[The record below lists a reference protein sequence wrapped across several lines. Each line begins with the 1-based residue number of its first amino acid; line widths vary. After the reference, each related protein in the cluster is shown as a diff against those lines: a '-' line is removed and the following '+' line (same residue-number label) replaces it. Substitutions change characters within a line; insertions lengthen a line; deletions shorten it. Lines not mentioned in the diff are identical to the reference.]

1 MALLRYHVSMLEHVE
16 GTMHV
21 ISRKVF
27 TEATRSFPNDAAA
40 LDATYRTLN
49 GNDFADPDA
58 LRAFFPGLDRM
69 KYRAKWW
76 VINVGGNNLRVMF
89 FADFIAQRIFIKH
102 VVTHAEYDKWVK
114 HYRENKE

>member
-1 MALLRYHVSMLEHVE
+1 MLEHVE
-16 GTMHV
+16 GMMHV

-27 TEATRSFPNDAAA
+27 TEATRRFPNDAAA

-58 LRAFFPGLDRM
+58 LRAYFPSLDRM

-114 HYRENKE
+114 HYREKKE